1 MRVRAAVLRRPGHEL
16 EIVDADL
23 RDPGAGEVRV
33 RVDACGI
40 CRSDL
45 HVADT
50 GESIQFP
57 AVLGHEGAGVIEQ
70 AGPGSSLSVGD
81 HVVLSWSP
89 RCGTCPRCLE
99 GAPNLCHQ
107 LTTSTDT
114 GGLTLDG
121 QALNS
126 YMGLG
131 CLVESVV
138 LPQQR
143 VVPMPA
149 DLPAAALCLIGCG
162 VATGYGAAVRT
173 ASISVGERVAVF
185 GCGAVGLSAIQ
196 GARLAGAAQVIAVD
210 PDPVRRDLATKFGA
224 TATRD
229 PEAPAN
235 VTAELLDR
243 TAGGVDVAIEATGH
257 PDVMA
262 RLLDAVHPGGRA
274 VVVGLPAA
282 DATIEISPFHLLYE
296 KTLTGSIYGSVDP
309 HTEFPLMG
317 ELYRQGRLDLDS
329 LQGAHHGLDQAN
341 DAFTEL
347 REHRSPR
354 PIVRPNQ
361 H

>member
-1 MRVRAAVLRRPGHEL
+1 MKVRAAVLHGPAREL
-16 EIVDADL
+16 EVVNADL
-23 RDPGAGEVRV
+23 REPGPGEVRI

-45 HVADT
+45 HVAET

-57 AVLGHEGAGVIEQ
+57 AVLGHEGAGVIEEV
-70 AGPGSSLSVGD
+70 GPGSTLTVGD

-89 RCGTCPRCLE
+89 RCGACPRCLE
-99 GAPNLCHQ
+99 GSPNLCQ
-107 LTTSTDT
+107 RLTTSSDT

-131 CLVESVV
+131 CLAESVV
-138 LPQQR
+138 LPQPR

-149 DLPAAALCLIGCG
+149 DLPAEALCLIGCG

-173 ASISVGERVAVF
+173 ASTGVGDRVAVF
-185 GCGAVGLSAIQ
+185 GCGAVGLSAVQ
-196 GARLAGAAQVIAVD
+196 GARLAGAAQVFAID
-210 PDPVRRDLATKFGA
+210 PDPIRRDLASKLGA
-224 TATRD
+224 TATID
-229 PEAPAN
+229 PGPPVD
-235 VTAELLDR
+235 VTAILLDR
-243 TAGGVDVAIEATGH
+243 TGGGVDVAIEATGH

-262 RLLDAVHPGGRA
+262 SLLDPVRPGGRA

-309 HTEFPLMG
+309 HIEFPVMG
-317 ELYRQGRLDLDS
+317 ELYRQGRLDLDN
-329 LQGAHHGLDQAN
+329 LQGAHHSLAGVN

-347 REHRSPR
+347 SEHRSPR
-354 PIVRPNQ
+354 PIVLPNRD
-361 H
+361 

>member
-1 MRVRAAVLRRPGHEL
+1 MKVRAAVLRRPGDEL
-16 EIVDADL
+16 EIIDAEL
-23 RDPGAGEVRV
+23 REPGPGEVRV

-45 HVADT
+45 HVAQT

-70 AGPGSSLSVGD
+70 VGPGTALHPGD

-89 RCGTCPRCLE
+89 RCGACPRCLE
-99 GAPNLCHQ
+99 GSPQLCQQ
-107 LTTSTDT
+107 LTTSSDT
-114 GGLTLDG
+114 GGLTIDG

-131 CLVESVV
+131 CLLEHVV

-149 DLPAAALCLIGCG
+149 DLTPEALCLIGCG
-162 VATGYGAAVRT
+162 VATGYGAAVRAAAT
-173 ASISVGERVAVF
+173 RVGDRVAVF

-196 GARLAGAAQVIAVD
+196 GARLAGAAHIIAID
-210 PDPVRRDLATKFGA
+210 PDPVRRDLADRLGA
-224 TATRD
+224 TATID
-229 PEAPAN
+229 PNTIAHVA
-235 VTAELLDR
+235 TELLDR
-243 TAGGVDVAIEATGH
+243 TSGGVDIAIEATGH

-262 RLLDAVHPGGRA
+262 SLLDCVHPGGTA

-282 DATIEISPFHLLYE
+282 DATIEISPFHLLFE
-296 KTLTGSIYGSVDP
+296 KKLTGSIYGSVDP

-329 LQGAHHGLDQAN
+329 LQGNHYSLDQVN
-341 DAFTEL
+341 EAFTEL
-347 REHRSPR
+347 ADHRSLR
-354 PIVRPNQ
+354 PIVIPNQ